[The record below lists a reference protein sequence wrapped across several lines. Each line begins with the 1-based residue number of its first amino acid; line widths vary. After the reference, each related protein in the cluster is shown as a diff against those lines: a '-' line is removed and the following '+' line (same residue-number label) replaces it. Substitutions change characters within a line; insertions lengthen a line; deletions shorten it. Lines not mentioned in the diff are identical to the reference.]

1 MLMVTRNGTADSKGT
16 VLVAAVMP
24 NENCYCSN
32 QKTYRWCY
40 RYGGAIDDFAVH
52 HNRLLMADSWF

>member
-1 MLMVTRNGTADSKGT
+1 MLMVTRNGTANLKGT

-32 QKTYRWCY
+32 RKNISLVLSILLP
-40 RYGGAIDDFAVH
+40 YGCAAQSIVDA
-52 HNRLLMADSWF
+52 R

>member
-1 MLMVTRNGTADSKGT
+1 MLMVTRNGTADLKGT

-24 NENCYCSN
+24 NENCYSSN

-40 RYGGAIDDFAVH
+40 RFGGAIDIPPVWLCSTIDC
-52 HNRLLMADSWF
+52 